1 MNLAGKLLKKIYLNT
16 SKTLFSDA
24 PSQWNLSPCDI
35 FCIIFQLRP
44 NCSYEASVIKQRGK
58 KKPRDFKF
66 ETWFNTNKRQVLQ
79 NFSVQHCYSI
89 QFALIKASN
98 MADHPLV
105 TTGFSSKSC
114 CRGLELFGSGVKAK
128 LRLSLSSCPPGLFI
142 TFWHL
147 VRHKASACL
156 NSGILNEYKTELTKQ
171 LEKLRIF
178 MIS

>member
-1 MNLAGKLLKKIYLNT
+1 MEFVSLWHFLHY
-16 SKTLFSDA
+16 FSA
-24 PSQWNLSPCDI
+24 KAEL
-35 FCIIFQLRP
+35 QLRSEC
-44 NCSYEASVIKQRGK
+44 NKTERK
-58 KKPRDFKF
+58 KKRRDFKF